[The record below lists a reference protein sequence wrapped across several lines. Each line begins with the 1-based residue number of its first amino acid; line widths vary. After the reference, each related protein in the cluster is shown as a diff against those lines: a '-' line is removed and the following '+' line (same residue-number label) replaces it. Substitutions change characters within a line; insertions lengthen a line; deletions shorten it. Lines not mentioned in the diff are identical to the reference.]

1 MLLNLLRTIT
11 DFAILVARLTTEEFA
26 DEQRMVLIDQFMR
39 LQGFDAAF
47 EFDLH
52 DLLMVL
58 ITVLII
64 IYWRAWNKAGR
75 WQFR

>member
-1 MLLNLLRTIT
+1 MHLNLLRAIT

-26 DEQRMVLIDQFMR
+26 DEQRLVLIDQFMR

-52 DLLMVL
+52 DLLMIL

-64 IYWRAWNKAGR
+64 IFWRAWDSADR
-75 WQFR
+75 WPYR

>member
-11 DFAILVARLTTEEFA
+11 DFAVLAARLTTEEFA

-52 DLLMVL
+52 DLLMIL
-58 ITVLII
+58 IMILII
-64 IYWRAWNKAGR
+64 VFWRAWVRSNHWPYR
-75 WQFR
+75 